1 MVVLDSGFGSAMVTD
16 HQSKQLPIFAAPSG
30 GQRETKKKFT
40 RGFLRRLAGIC
51 VADPVQAGRGK
62 QNSAMRHVA
71 EYGSSASS
79 LEGVKEGDGGSGDL

>member
-1 MVVLDSGFGSAMVTD
+1 
-16 HQSKQLPIFAAPSG
+16 
-30 GQRETKKKFT
+30 
-40 RGFLRRLAGIC
+40 LRRLAGIC